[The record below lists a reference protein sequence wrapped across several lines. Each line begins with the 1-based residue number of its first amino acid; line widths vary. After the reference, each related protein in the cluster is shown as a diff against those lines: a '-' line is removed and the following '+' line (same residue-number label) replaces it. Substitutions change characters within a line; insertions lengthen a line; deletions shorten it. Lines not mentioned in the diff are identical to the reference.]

1 VSKDDTNAKNGEC
14 VIPQD
19 PVPAEELGRYSTQR
33 DPHSESDISQYV
45 EIEARGE
52 VVQHV
57 EKVKEEVVFG
67 DVYEVW
73 DVTTDRPIRLNN
85 ARNASRGEFGATSIL
100 PSGRTVT
107 TTPRVA
113 RAPGAAIPATLRRIH
128 SKNSIPRLGLPVRA
142 SRAAP
147 CHFRAC
153 ATNRTPTNS
162 LAAP

>member
-73 DVTTDRPIRLNN
+73 DVTTDKDRWWVITNM
-85 ARNASRGEFGATSIL
+85 
-100 PSGRTVT
+100 
-107 TTPRVA
+107 
-113 RAPGAAIPATLRRIH
+113 
-128 SKNSIPRLGLPVRA
+128 
-142 SRAAP
+142 
-147 CHFRAC
+147 
-153 ATNRTPTNS
+153 TNRTPTNS